1 MEKETKKG
9 AEKIQTVRKQ
19 KLFTALLTMNYVPG
33 SEVLFQANRHMAYI
47 VDIFLEKYLPVLVSK
62 IFIFSVLLYKQFY
75 TYKTFLVVYS

>member
-1 MEKETKKG
+1 MENKTKKG

-19 KLFTALLTMNYVPG
+19 KLFTALLTMNYVLR

-62 IFIFSVLLYKQFY
+62 IFIFSVL
-75 TYKTFLVVYS
+75 